1 MDRGLLPQTL
11 TALLISLVTLAS
23 GRELV
28 LALEDNFDMFNLSLW
43 KHEITL
49 GGGGNWEFEYYTN
62 NRSSSYVKGGALYIQ
77 PTLLADEI
85 GEANV
90 VGNNYMLDI
99 WGLTPSNLCTSNAFY
114 GCLRQARGGGNILNP
129 VKSAKLRTSES
140 FSFRYGKVE
149 VSAKLPRGDWLWP
162 SVWLMPRDNQYGSW
176 PASGE
181 IDMMESVGNPP
192 SYAPGG
198 YDIFTSTLHWG
209 PSVSQDKWSM
219 THASKKP
226 GVDPTADFHT
236 YGLIWNETYIGTY
249 FDDESNTVLSVPIE
263 KSFWE
268 LGGWQSPPW
277 HNPWEGAGNNA
288 PFDSPM
294 YLIINVAVGGTNG
307 YFPDGNGK
315 PWTNSDPHA
324 VNSFYNAKDQWF
336 PTWTSPMAV
345 DSVKVWTYADTNN

>member
-1 MDRGLLPQTL
+1 M
-11 TALLISLVTLAS
+11 
-23 GRELV
+23 
-28 LALEDNFDMFNLSLW
+28 
-43 KHEITL
+43 
-49 GGGGNWEFEYYTN
+49 
-62 NRSSSYVKGGALYIQ
+62 
-77 PTLLADEI
+77 
-85 GEANV
+85 
-90 VGNNYMLDI
+90 
-99 WGLTPSNLCTSNAFY
+99 
-114 GCLRQARGGGNILNP
+114 
-129 VKSAKLRTSES
+129 
-140 FSFRYGKVE
+140 E

-268 LGGWQSPPW
+268 LIWNETYIGTYFDDESNTVLSVPIEKSFWELGGWQSPPW

-315 PWTNSDPHA
+315 PWSNSDPHA

-345 DSVKVWTYADTNN
+345 DLVKVWTYADTNN